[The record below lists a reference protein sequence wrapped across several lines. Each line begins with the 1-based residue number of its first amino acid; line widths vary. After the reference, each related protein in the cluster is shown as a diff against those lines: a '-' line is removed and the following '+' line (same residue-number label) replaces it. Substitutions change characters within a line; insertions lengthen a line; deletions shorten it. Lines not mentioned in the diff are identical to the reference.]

1 MKKNSWGSRLLN
13 IFKRKQVLEDN
24 TVEAVQ
30 EEVREEVNTQQ
41 EESSVTINKSIVRE
55 VVDIEAEDKKAAAKK
70 RRRRLK
76 NGGYR

>member
-13 IFKRKQVLEDN
+13 LFKRKQVLE
-24 TVEAVQ
+24 EVQ
-30 EEVREEVNTQQ
+30 EEVQKEVNTKQ

-55 VVDIEAEDKKAAAKK
+55 VVDTEAEDKEAAAKK